1 MSGFTFDSNILIDT
15 LRGIPKGRAELER
28 AVQRGRVWVS
38 RMVWIEVMSKGEGE
52 GLRRAEMLLSGFG
65 IDEVDAEIGERAAAL
80 RRERPRLKSPDA
92 VILATAML
100 RGRVLVTRNTKD
112 FPAEMPGVRVPY
124 KLWIE
129 NKCAELLELL
139 ANPLSRTVWSMA

>member
-1 MSGFTFDSNILIDT
+1 VSGFTFDSNILIDT

-52 GLRRAEMLLSGFG
+52 ALRRTEMLLSGFG

-112 FPAEMPGVRVPY
+112 FPAEMPGIRIPY
-124 KLWIE
+124 KLD
-129 NKCAELLELL
+129 
-139 ANPLSRTVWSMA
+139 